1 LQIAKRLM
9 PDGRIMVNC
18 GGSDTEESLS
28 SPWVQNPTVKALCSA
43 FPGQVWYHS
52 SAIHVFGL
60 QLLKTL
66 ISTASLL
73 LVGDN
78 FEAVIFEV

>member
-1 LQIAKRLM
+1 M

-18 GGSDTEESLS
+18 GGSDTVESLS